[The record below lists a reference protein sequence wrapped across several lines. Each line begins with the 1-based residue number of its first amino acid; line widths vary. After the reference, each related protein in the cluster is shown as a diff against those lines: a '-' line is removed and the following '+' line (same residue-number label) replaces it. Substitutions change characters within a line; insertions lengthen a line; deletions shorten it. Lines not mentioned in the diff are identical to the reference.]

1 MAGVDRLRERAQLPA
16 VEISEAL
23 VEELQ
28 MLGFGVAGR
37 RSWTEPECTALHRL
51 PSRSPLVPFPDLRSA
66 LRNQRTQ
73 SPWFQALDGSWKF
86 HLVSQPEAAPAG
98 FAEPEFDDGAWGEI
112 EVPGNWT
119 LQGHDRPH
127 YTNIQM
133 PFPHSPPT
141 VPEENPTGL
150 YRLRF
155 ELPRAWAGRR
165 VVLHVGGA
173 ESVLYV
179 HVNGR
184 PVGMSKDSRLPAE
197 FDVTPFLVEGEN
209 LLAAMVVRWSDGSFL
224 EDQDHWWMAGI
235 HRSVYLYATGETYIA
250 DVKVEA
256 GLADDCAT
264 GHLSVAVEVGFSGE
278 RSEGWKASVR
288 LYDARGRRV
297 QTGSLRDRVPAAGN
311 PYLYQG
317 SRVELR
323 AAIPRVARW
332 SAEDPQLYRLV
343 VSLEDPVGRRRE
355 AVGLRIGFRRV
366 EVRRRE
372 LLVNGRPVLIKGV
385 NRHDHDDKRGKAVT
399 RESMLADIRRMK
411 QFNFN
416 AVRTA
421 HYPNDSDWYELCD
434 EYGLYVVD
442 EANVES
448 HAYLRS
454 LCRDPRFAQAFLDRG
469 ARMVQRDKN
478 HPSVI
483 LWSLGNES
491 GYGPNQDAMAAW
503 IRRYDGSRPLHYEG
517 ALEWNWYRDHP
528 VTDVI
533 CPMYP
538 PVADLVEWAESGHGD
553 RPLIMCEYAH
563 AMGNS
568 SGNLAEYWDTIESHH
583 GLQGGF
589 IWDWMDQGLEKLDER
604 GHKYW
609 AYGGDFGDEPHDANF
624 CINGMVWPDRSP
636 HPAMF
641 EIKKLQQPLEV
652 TARNLR
658 RGRVRIRS
666 KQDFASLAWLV
677 GSFELSVDGAVV
689 DSGELPTLD
698 IAPGASRDFDLP
710 IGKPKLEPGQE
721 CFLTLRF
728 RTAERTSWAGKG
740 HEVAW
745 EQFALPFR
753 ATGRSRGGRA
763 AATRP
768 VAIEREGERASIT
781 GGDLQI
787 EIDTAAGQLD
797 ALRWKGLNLVIS
809 GPRLNLW
816 RAPTDNDGIKSW
828 SDHAGK
834 ALGKWLAWGLRE
846 LRVIDTSTEIRR
858 SRDGSVAAVTR
869 QSLCGSDPEAAIEWR
884 HQCAVLPEG
893 AVRIRNTIR
902 IPRCFD
908 DLPRI
913 GVTLVLPPGFEKLE
927 WLGRGPHENYCDRKR
942 GAAVGRHAGSVDEQ
956 YVPYILPQENGNKCD
971 TRWIALAENSSCG
984 LLIAGCPEFEFSASH
999 FTSDDLYRAFHTNE
1013 LTRRDEIT
1021 LNLDVRQRGLGGA
1034 SCGPDTLPEYRV
1046 RGGTHHLDFLM
1057 RPFAPRTH
1065 DPGLLARELQ
1075 SLLEIGAAKGK
1086 DLST

>member
-1 MAGVDRLRERAQLPA
+1 MFE
-16 VEISEAL
+16 
-23 VEELQ
+23 
-28 MLGFGVAGR
+28 FGVTGR
-37 RSWTEPECTALHRL
+37 QSWTQPECTALHRL

-66 LRNQRTQ
+66 LRGERTR
-73 SPWFQALDGSWKF
+73 SPWFRCLDGSWQF
-86 HLVSQPEAAPAG
+86 RLVSQPEAAPPD
-98 FAEPEFDDGAWGEI
+98 FAEPGFDDGDWNDIEI
-112 EVPGNWT
+112 PGNWT

-133 PFPHSPPT
+133 PFPHSPPA
-141 VPEENPTGL
+141 VPDDNPTGL

-155 ELPRAWAGRR
+155 ELPGAWAERR

-179 HVNGR
+179 YVNGR

-197 FDVTPFLVEGEN
+197 FDVTPFLVAGEN

-250 DVKVEA
+250 DVKTEA
-256 GLADDCAT
+256 GLADDYET
-264 GHLSVAVEVGFSGE
+264 GLLKVDVEVGFSRE
-278 RSEGWKASVR
+278 RLEGWKLRAR
-288 LYDARGRRV
+288 LYDPRGRRAH
-297 QTGSLRDRVPAAGN
+297 TGTLEDRVPASGN
-311 PYLYQG
+311 PYVYQG
-317 SRVELR
+317 SQVELR
-323 AAIPRVARW
+323 ATLPGVARW
-332 SAEDPQLYRLV
+332 SAENPQLYRLV
-343 VSLEDPVGRRRE
+343 VSLEDPQGRRRE
-355 AVGLRIGFRRV
+355 VVGLRIGFRRV

-372 LLVNGRPVLIKGV
+372 LLVNGRPILIKGV

-421 HYPNDSDWYELCD
+421 HYPNDSAWYELCD
-434 EYGLYVVD
+434 EYGLYVID

-454 LCRDPRFAQAFLDRG
+454 LCRDPRFTQAFLDRG
-469 ARMVQRDKN
+469 ARMVRRDKN
-478 HPSVI
+478 HASII

-491 GYGPNQDAMAAW
+491 GYGPSHDAMAAW

-517 ALEWNWYRDHP
+517 ALEWNWYKDHP

-538 PVADLVEWAESGHGD
+538 PLAELVKWAESGHGD

-568 SGNLAEYWDTIESHH
+568 SGNLAEYWDAIESHH

-589 IWDWMDQGLEKLDER
+589 IWDWVDQGLEKVDER

-609 AYGGDFGDEPHDANF
+609 AYGGDFGDQPNDANF

-666 KQDFASLAWLV
+666 KQDFASLDWLV
-677 GSFELSVDGAVV
+677 GSFELSVDGVVV
-689 DSGELPTLD
+689 DTGQLPALDIDPGAHRDFELP
-698 IAPGASRDFDLP
+698 IE
-710 IGKPKLEPGQE
+710 KPKLEPGQE
-721 CFLTLRF
+721 CFLALRF
-728 RTAERTSWAGKG
+728 RTAERTPWAEKG
-740 HEVAW
+740 YEVAW
-745 EQFALPFR
+745 EQLALPFR
-753 ATGRSRGGRA
+753 ATGPGRRRRGRA
-763 AATRP
+763 PTASP
-768 VAIEREGERASIT
+768 VAIERQGDRASIT
-781 GGDLQI
+781 GGDVQL
-787 EIDTAAGQLD
+787 EIDTRTGRLEAV
-797 ALRWKGLNLVIS
+797 RWKGRDLVIS

-816 RAPTDNDGIKSW
+816 RAPTDNDGIKS
-828 SDHAGK
+828 SSTHAGK
-834 ALGKWLAWGLRE
+834 ALGKWLDWGLQE
-846 LRVIDTSTEIRR
+846 LRVTDTASGIRR
-858 SRDGSVAAVTR
+858 SGDGSVAAVIR
-869 QSLCGSDPEAAIEWR
+869 QRLCGSDPNTAIQWR
-884 HQCAVLPEG
+884 HEYAMLPQG
-893 AVRIRNTIR
+893 AIRVRNTIR
-902 IPRCFD
+902 IPRQLD
-908 DLPRI
+908 DLPRV
-913 GVTLVLPPGFEKLE
+913 GVTLTLSPGLEKLE

-942 GAAVGRHAGSVDEQ
+942 GAAVGRYAGTVDEQ
-956 YVPYILPQENGNKCD
+956 YVPYILPQENANKCD
-971 TRWIALAENSSCG
+971 TRWVALARDSRCG
-984 LLIAGCPEFEFSASH
+984 LLVAGCPEFEFSASH

-1013 LTRRDEIT
+1013 LTRRDEIE
-1021 LNLDVRQRGLGGA
+1021 LNLDARQRGLGGA
-1034 SCGPDTLPEYRV
+1034 SCGPDTLPQYRV
-1046 RGGTHHLDFLM
+1046 GGGSHHLDFLM
-1057 RPFAPRTH
+1057 RPFAPGKQ
-1065 DPGLLARELQ
+1065 DPGPLARELQ
-1075 SLLEIGAAKGK
+1075 SLLV
-1086 DLST
+1086 